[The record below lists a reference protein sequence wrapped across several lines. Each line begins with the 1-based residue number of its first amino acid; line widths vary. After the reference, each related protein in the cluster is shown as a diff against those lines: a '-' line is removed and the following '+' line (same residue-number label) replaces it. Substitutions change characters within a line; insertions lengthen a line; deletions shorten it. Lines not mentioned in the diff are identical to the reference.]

1 MMTWH
6 VSSIPD
12 NGFVQIGKSI
22 SQSGSRLGHS
32 ALLSVRRG
40 PGDNGS
46 GRDPARATHVVLLV
60 FFYVMLFVL
69 CIMPAA
75 ALLLQQPRTSSM
87 RLPVTLE
94 TNEGVSDCSLP
105 TSSDIVH
112 G

>member
-1 MMTWH
+1 
-6 VSSIPD
+6 
-12 NGFVQIGKSI
+12 
-22 SQSGSRLGHS
+22 
-32 ALLSVRRG
+32 
-40 PGDNGS
+40 
-46 GRDPARATHVVLLV
+46 VVLLV

-94 TNEGVSDCSLP
+94 TNEEVSDCSLP